1 MGKGKGAPEEWVAV
15 IRPGKI
21 LFEMEGV
28 GQDIAQQ
35 AMRLAAHK
43 IPMKTKFVSRE
54 SSGVIEMKKDK
65 MKGLDPLE
73 MQAKLREIDEQSF
86 RVKFQLSMGQTEGLK
101 RLRENRKDRARL
113 LTWLRQNELK
123 EAK

>member
-1 MGKGKGAPEEWVAV
+1 
-15 IRPGKI
+15 
-21 LFEMEGV
+21 
-28 GQDIAQQ
+28 
-35 AMRLAAHK
+35 
-43 IPMKTKFVSRE
+43 
-54 SSGVIEMKKDK
+54 MKKHK
-65 MKGLDPLE
+65 LRGLDPLE
-73 MQAKLREIDEQSF
+73 MQSKLREIDEQSF